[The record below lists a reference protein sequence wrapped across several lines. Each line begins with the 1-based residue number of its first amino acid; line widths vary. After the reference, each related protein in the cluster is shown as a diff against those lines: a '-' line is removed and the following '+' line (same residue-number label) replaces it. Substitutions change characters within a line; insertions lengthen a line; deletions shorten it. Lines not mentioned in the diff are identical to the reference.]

1 MEQHVRLAK
10 NHHLVL
16 LLFHQIKYCNI
27 LSKHSIDCRF
37 DIDASSQIMIF
48 AVCKSVANPDCLL
61 TLQTLESSILSG
73 ILNLE
78 CVVRLSVKIDVAT
91 PDDVVA
97 SAIKLLDLIVVRIA
111 RYKNIFPL
119 LPRPSI
125 KNAPSS

>member
-1 MEQHVRLAK
+1 
-10 NHHLVL
+10 
-16 LLFHQIKYCNI
+16 
-27 LSKHSIDCRF
+27 
-37 DIDASSQIMIF
+37 MIF

-125 KNAPSS
+125 KNAPSSWLKLFLILYYMHIFARGLEILW